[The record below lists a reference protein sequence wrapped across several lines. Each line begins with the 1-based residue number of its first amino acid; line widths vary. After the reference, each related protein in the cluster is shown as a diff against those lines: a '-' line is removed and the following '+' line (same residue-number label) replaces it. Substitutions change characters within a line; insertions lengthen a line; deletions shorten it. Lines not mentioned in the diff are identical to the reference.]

1 MEDAPKPFF
10 IESEK
15 IKFDFNINKEAISD
29 KSNKFDLLFKTVD
42 SNLDITATNNDLIQK
57 TYSNTFSVDKIKENK
72 YFLQFDDLKEIC
84 EELKDRISEGKLSL
98 IEETNSL
105 ILSIPLPSSK
115 IRDAF
120 FELKEIIKSDKDLIK
135 ELTSLVKDQ
144 KEKISEL
151 TKKVDELNILK
162 NEFTEYKKEISYIL
176 KFYISNLDSLIANN
190 INYNSALKYWI
201 NPNERIKVNLLYR
214 LSRDGPEI
222 STFHRLCDNKGP
234 VLTLFHLKNGSK
246 IGFFVND
253 SFDSSS
259 GWKKATN
266 CFLFNLEKNQQFK
279 FLGNASTHLCKNN
292 CGPSVNGL
300 GCNPDVTLK
309 YIYHSVQ
316 NNIIDKIFEN
326 GSKILPSKQGKEV
339 EYEVT
344 ETEIFQVFT
353 Y

>member
-1 MEDAPKPFF
+1 MDAPKPIF
-10 IESEK
+10 IENEK
-15 IKFDFNINKEAISD
+15 IKFDFNLNKEAISD

-42 SNLDITATNNDLIQK
+42 SKIDITATNNDLIQK

-105 ILSIPLPSSK
+105 ILSIPLPSTK
-115 IRDAF
+115 IKDAF

-279 FLGNASTHLCKNN
+279 FLGNTTTHCCKNN

-344 ETEIFQVFT
+344 ETEIFQIFI